1 MKDNMSNLIEDLF
14 HGNLRL
20 DESIHPEHVEYQEI
34 NRQIL
39 DLMQGYKTKF
49 TENEYDALE
58 QLVDLIGQSTSMLLK
73 QRLSKVF
80 AQAVNSSLRFYA
92 NRE

>member
-20 DESIHPEHVEYQEI
+20 DESIHPEQAEYQEI
-34 NRQIL
+34 NRQIS
-39 DLMQGYKTKF
+39 DLMQDYKTQL

-58 QLVDLIGQSTSMLLK
+58 KLIDLIGHSTSMYVEAAFE
-73 QRLSKVF
+73 QGFRTGGRLIIEVLAKP
-80 AQAVNSSLRFYA
+80 
-92 NRE
+92 

>member
-20 DESIHPEHVEYQEI
+20 DELIHPEHAKYQEI
-34 NRQIL
+34 NRRIS
-39 DLMQGYKTKF
+39 DLMQNYKTQH

-58 QLVDLIGQSTSMLLK
+58 ELVDLIGQSTSMYVEAAFE
-73 QRLSKVF
+73 QGS
-80 AQAVNSSLRFYA
+80 AQAVG
-92 NRE
+92 

>member
-20 DESIHPEHVEYQEI
+20 DESIHPEHPEYQEI
-34 NRQIL
+34 NRRIS
-39 DLMQGYKTKF
+39 DLMQNYKTQH

-58 QLVDLIGQSTSMLLK
+58 ELVDLIGQSTSMYVEAAFEQGFRTGGRMMIEVLC
-73 QRLSKVF
+73 R
-80 AQAVNSSLRFYA
+80 A
-92 NRE
+92 

>member
-20 DESIHPEHVEYQEI
+20 DESIHPEHSEYQEI
-34 NRQIL
+34 NRRIS
-39 DLMQGYKTKF
+39 DLMHDYKTQH

-58 QLVDLIGQSTSMLLK
+58 ELVDLIGQSTSIYVEAAFE
-73 QRLSKVF
+73 QGFRTGGRLMIEVLCK
-80 AQAVNSSLRFYA
+80 A
-92 NRE
+92 

>member
-20 DESIHPEHVEYQEI
+20 DESIHPEHAKYQEI
-34 NRQIL
+34 NRRIS
-39 DLMQGYKTKF
+39 DLMQNYKTQH

-58 QLVDLIGQSTSMLLK
+58 ELVDLIGQSTSMYVEAAFEQGFRTGGRMMIEVLC
-73 QRLSKVF
+73 R
-80 AQAVNSSLRFYA
+80 A
-92 NRE
+92 